1 MSDIVER
8 LRSPSKGSPTWM
20 DTMAEAADEIERL
33 RAELKRTQDEL
44 DFADCEVEH
53 FARLAFDDLGK
64 NPPEAWV
71 DIAASLRAELATAR
85 REERERCA
93 VEIEG
98 YAREVKDHGSIPV
111 DPYEAAAQ
119 VLHEA
124 ASAIRAMGD
133 E

>member
-33 RAELKRTQDEL
+33 RAKAIIMDGAAIL
-44 DFADCEVEH
+44 
-53 FARLAFDDLGK
+53 AREYRNRLETAEK
-64 NPPEAWV
+64 
-71 DIAASLRAELATAR
+71 DIDRLRAALTAAR

-93 VEIEG
+93 VELEA
-98 YAREVKDHGSIPV
+98 YAREVKDHGALPV

-119 VLHEA
+119 TLREA
-124 ASAIRAMGD
+124 ASGIRAMGD